1 MPYHGNMSV
10 VFPDGINRM
19 SGTETF
25 PVQLLEAIVALLIAI
40 ILIYLNLKGRLY
52 APVGTYLVLYGSTRF
67 CIEFLRFHDTSSL
80 LSNGHVYS
88 IITILIGTVLIIRGF
103 RGRVNYE

>member
-1 MPYHGNMSV
+1 MLL
-10 VFPDGINRM
+10 PD
-19 SGTETF
+19 ETAEKQIESELAKEF
-25 PVQLLEAIVALLIAI
+25 CI

-52 APVGTYLVLYGSTRF
+52 APVGTYLVLYGNTRF